1 MKYREASAGGY
12 LGGAPKEDI
21 DTCLNCPL
29 ERPMCGADACPL
41 RAARAET
48 RRKRK
53 GKKHDRRGTDQ
64 GPAGNGEQKQAGV
77 AG

>member
-29 ERPMCGADACPL
+29 ERPMCESNLCPL
-41 RAARAET
+41 RKLKAQKKLKARMEMET
-48 RRKRK
+48 
-53 GKKHDRRGTDQ
+53 
-64 GPAGNGEQKQAGV
+64 
-77 AG
+77 